1 MTIGKLPTVALLA
14 FLMIGC
20 HMDQEAPMKRE
31 VIRSPNAP
39 AAIGPYSQAIKA
51 GNTLYCSGQ
60 IALDPSTGELANE
73 SIEAET
79 RQVLENLS
87 AVLAEAG
94 FALSD
99 VVRTTVYM
107 TDMED
112 YAKINKMY
120 GEYFTDNP
128 PARAAVQVANLPKS
142 VNVEISCIAVKG
154 TP

>member
-1 MTIGKLPTVALLA
+1 MMMGKLPTVVALA
-14 FLMIGC
+14 FPVIGC
-20 HMDQEAPMKRE
+20 HMNQDTPMKKE
-31 VIRSPNAP
+31 VIESPGAP
-39 AAIGPYSQAIKA
+39 AAIGPYSQAIKV

-60 IALDPSTGELANE
+60 IALDPATGELANE
-73 SIEAET
+73 SIEAEA

-112 YAKINKMY
+112 YAKINKIY

-142 VNVEISCIAVKG
+142 VAVEISCIAVKSE
-154 TP
+154 